1 MAKSKIKFVIIGY
14 GRIGKRHATVL
25 QRLPNA
31 QLIAICDTF
40 AQQNTLVDSSIS
52 FFDSLETLLASNL
65 LFDVAIIATPNGLH
79 ESQAVQLLEAGKH
92 VVVEKPMALTKEGC
106 EKIIHKALSK
116 GKFVFCVMQNRYAHP
131 SVWLKSIIDAGHLG
145 RIFTVQ
151 VNCFWNRDTRY
162 YHADSWHGTAL
173 DGGILYTQFA
183 HFVDLIYWIFGDI
196 TDVKARF
203 RNNNHNYLP
212 ETEDTGIVTFD
223 FKRGGTGCLHY
234 STATFD
240 KNFESSISILGEHGT
255 VKLAGQYLDKIEYCH
270 IQKVEKPNLPPAPT
284 DVYAHH
290 QMLLENVIEVLHGRK
305 SITTNALE
313 GLKVVEMIE
322 NIYKQKK
329 VFNTFAY

>member
-1 MAKSKIKFVIIGY
+1 MAKNKIKFAIIGY

-25 QRLPNA
+25 KQLPNT
-31 QLIAICDTF
+31 QLVAICDPFISQTED
-40 AQQNTLVDSSIS
+40 NKSIS
-52 FFDSLETLLASNL
+52 VFDSLDNLLASPI
-65 LFDVAIIATPNGLH
+65 LFDVAIVATPNGLH

-92 VVVEKPMALTKEGC
+92 VVIEKPMALTKEGC
-106 EKIIHKALSK
+106 ENIIHKALRK

-131 SVWLKSIIDAGHLG
+131 SIWLKKIIEEGRLG
-145 RIFTVQ
+145 RVFTIQ

-162 YHADSWHGTAL
+162 YHAGSWHGTAL

-183 HFVDLIYWIFGDI
+183 HFIDLIYWVFGDI
-196 TDVKARF
+196 SDIKARF
-203 RNNNHNYLP
+203 RNNNHDYLP

-223 FKRGGTGCLHY
+223 LKKGGTGCLHY

-240 KNFESSISILGEHGT
+240 KNFESSISVLGERGT
-255 VKLAGQYLDKIEYCH
+255 VKLTGQYLDKIEYCH
-270 IQKVEKPNLPPAPT
+270 IQSIETPNLLPAPS
-284 DVYAHH
+284 DPHVHH
-290 QMLLENVIEVLHGRK
+290 QMLLENVIEVLYGHK

-313 GLKVVEMIE
+313 GLKVVEIIE

>member
-1 MAKSKIKFVIIGY
+1 MAKSKIKFAIIGF

-25 QRLPNA
+25 KQLQKA
-31 QLIAICDTF
+31 QLTAICDTF
-40 AQQNTLVDSSIS
+40 AQQNRDENQSIPI
-52 FFDSLETLLASNL
+52 FNSLETLLNSNIA
-65 LFDVAIIATPNGLH
+65 FEVAIIATPNGLH
-79 ESQAVQLLEAGKH
+79 ESQAIQLLEAGKH

-106 EKIIHKALSK
+106 ENIIHKALSK

-131 SVWLKSIIDAGHLG
+131 SMWLKNLIDRGHLG

-162 YHADSWHGTAL
+162 YHAGSWHGTEL

-183 HFVDLIYWIFGDI
+183 HFVDLIYWIFGDVSDI
-196 TDVKARF
+196 KARF
-203 RNNNHNYLP
+203 RNNNHSYLP

-223 FKRGGTGCLHY
+223 FKKGGTGCLHY

-255 VKLAGQYLDKIEYCH
+255 VKLTGQYLDKIEYCH
-270 IQKVEKPNLPPAPT
+270 IQNVESPNLPPAPT
-284 DVYAHH
+284 DIYVHH
-290 QMLLENVIEVLHGRK
+290 QMLLENVVEVLHGHK

-313 GLKVVEMIE
+313 GLKVVEIIE

-329 VFNTFAY
+329 VFSTFA

>member
-1 MAKSKIKFVIIGY
+1 MAKSKIKFAIIGY

-31 QLIAICDTF
+31 QLVAICDTF
-40 AQQNTLVDSSIS
+40 APQSIDTHHTLP
-52 FFDSLETLLASNL
+52 FFNSLETLLASNI
-65 LFDVAIIATPNGLH
+65 LFEVAIIATPNGLH
-79 ESQAVQLLEAGKH
+79 ELQALILLEAGKH
-92 VVVEKPMALTKEGC
+92 VVIEKPMALTKEGC
-106 EKIIHKALSK
+106 ENIIHKALSK
-116 GKFVFCVMQNRYAHP
+116 GQFVFCVMQNRYAAP
-131 SVWLKSIIDAGHLG
+131 SIWLRNIIDAGHLG

-162 YHADSWHGTAL
+162 CQAGSWHGTAL

-196 TDVKARF
+196 TDIKARF
-203 RNNNHNYLP
+203 RNNNHPYLP

-255 VKLAGQYLDKIEYCH
+255 VKLTGQYLDKIEYCH
-270 IQKVEKPNLPPAPT
+270 IQNVEKPYHLSAPT
-284 DVYAHH
+284 DVYEHH